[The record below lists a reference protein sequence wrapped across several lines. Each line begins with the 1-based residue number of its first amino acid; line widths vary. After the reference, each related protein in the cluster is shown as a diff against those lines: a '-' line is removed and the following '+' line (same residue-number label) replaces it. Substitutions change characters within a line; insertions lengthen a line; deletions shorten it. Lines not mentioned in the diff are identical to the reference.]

1 LASALNLIAPCTYTS
16 VGAETAAATG
26 SGYEQVDQGAQSGAE
41 TGGNQDIID
50 PEVTLDVK

>member
-50 PEVTLDVK
+50 PEVPLDVK